1 MGERI
6 SPGRAFDVRS
16 KDVPLGAFLVSAL
29 PFGTEIGDEIN
40 PSLLA
45 IIFEGDGSLAGDLL
59 GPEIAKRLRKRGY
72 NVGIIFNSDE
82 CSDMNEPLKGEEMEA
97 G

>member
-1 MGERI
+1 MSEI
-6 SPGRAFDVRS
+6 LKYGRTFEVRS
-16 KDVPLGAFLVSAL
+16 KDVPMGAFAVSAL

-45 IIFEGDGSLAGDLL
+45 IIFEGDGSLAGDLM

-72 NVGIIFNSDE
+72 NVGIIFNDSEDA
-82 CSDMNEPLKGEEMEA
+82 DMAEPLSAEA